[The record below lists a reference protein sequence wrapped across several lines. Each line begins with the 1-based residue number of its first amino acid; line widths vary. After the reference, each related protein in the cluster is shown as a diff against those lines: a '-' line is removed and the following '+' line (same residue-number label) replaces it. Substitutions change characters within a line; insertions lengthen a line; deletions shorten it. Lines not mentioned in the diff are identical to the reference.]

1 VSTPTTLLTY
11 SPTYFSKKKFVFPPW
26 SEGVGCHPSGEWVC
40 HTINMELLLE
50 GNHEML
56 GKKLNVLTSETFVH
70 DAEEDKLVL
79 FYADSITD
87 EEETCLLVC

>member
-1 VSTPTTLLTY
+1 
-11 SPTYFSKKKFVFPPW
+11 
-26 SEGVGCHPSGEWVC
+26 
-40 HTINMELLLE
+40 MELLLE